1 MTDAETTKPRFA
13 GPELDALQNVTL
25 DTRCEFVWLVALNRE
40 AKRNALSI
48 PLLAELAA
56 VLRAAAASDAVRAV
70 VLTGSP
76 RFFSAGADIA
86 DMSARGVEGYADPAR
101 LAHWKAIERFPKPLI
116 AAVNGYAIGGGS
128 ELAMLADIVVAA
140 DDATFS
146 QREIVI
152 GALPGDGATQR
163 LPRTIGKALAM
174 KLVLT
179 GEPMSAADAQRHGL
193 VAEVVG
199 PARTVPRA
207 LELATLIATH
217 APLAVQLAK
226 RAVLDAFET
235 TLQDGLAREFRAN
248 LEVFKTE
255 DRAEGHRAFV
265 EKRKPRFTGR

>member
-1 MTDAETTKPRFA
+1 MTDAERTHLHA
-13 GPELDALQNVTL
+13 AALDTLNDVTL
-25 DTRCEFVWLVALNRE
+25 EMPCEFVWLVTLTRE

-56 VLRAAAASDAVRAV
+56 VLHAAAGDDSVRAV
-70 VLTGSP
+70 VLSGGP
-76 RFFSAGADIA
+76 RFFSAGADVA
-86 DMSARGVEGYADPAR
+86 DMSARGVASYADPLR
-101 LAHWKAIERFPKPLI
+101 LEHWKAIEQFPKPLI

-128 ELAMLADIVVAA
+128 ELAMLADIIVAA

-146 QREIVI
+146 QREIMI

-163 LPRTIGKALAM
+163 LPRAIGKALAM

-179 GEPMSAADAQRHGL
+179 GEPMSAADALQHGL
-193 VAEVVG
+193 IAEMVE

-207 LELATLIATH
+207 LELAKLIATH
-217 APLAVQLAK
+217 APQAVRLAK

-235 TLQDGLAREFRAN
+235 TLQDGLAHEFRAN
-248 LEVFKTE
+248 LDVFKTE

-265 EKRKPRFTGR
+265 EKRKPRFVGR